1 MNSENIINI
10 EFEDKIIITFI
21 PSDQEFANKPDIIR
35 LVDCN
40 RRPPEPKYKNDENI
54 LGNFVTEYRQI
65 DTGTGITRG
74 SCKSGIKMLKERN
87 GIKSN
92 FREMSKI
99 VFFFNKN

>member
-65 DTGTGITRG
+65 DTGTSILDQFIHKVHNFHIFGGRKTT
-74 SCKSGIKMLKERN
+74 KSKLLLEN
-87 GIKSN
+87 VPVS
-92 FREMSKI
+92 
-99 VFFFNKN
+99 